1 MASYPMPV
9 PETVASVLTDLLG
22 KEVRVK
28 LGKPFALRPGSPIIF
43 SVFRND
49 QGQSASVMTCDLLLA
64 AYTGAALALISTGVE
79 QEVMKM
85 RKLPD
90 NLFENFREVVN
101 IVGGTLFNSPTT
113 PHLVLCDVLTSP
125 GSVPAELKPVL
136 TDPASWLFIDVSIED
151 YGNGKMTLLAASI

>member
-1 MASYPMPV
+1 MASYPMPL

-43 SVFRND
+43 SLFRDD
-49 QGQSASVMTCDLLLA
+49 QGKAATVMTCDLLLA
-64 AYTGAALALISTGVE
+64 AYTGAALALISSGVE
-79 QEVMKM
+79 QEVMRM

-101 IVGGTLFNSPTT
+101 IVGGTLFNSPAT
-113 PHLVLCDVLTSP
+113 PHLVLCEVITSP
-125 GSVPAELKPVL
+125 GSLSPELKPL
-136 TDPASWLFIDVSIED
+136 LHNPASWLFIDVSIED
-151 YGNGKMTLLAASI
+151 YGNGKMTLLTANI